1 MVLVLEDLP
10 RRFVTYDMNA
20 LEIGVLPSFFLSFLL
35 SLLPCFLASFLSYL
49 LTYFVET
56 PAVMSET
63 PVMMSMR
70 SLSVS
75 PRPLSWRGGRTCGL
89 GSGRLR
95 LLEEKTCSDVQGA
108 EETPKKPGDDV
119 DDVIVA
125 APRVTH

>member
-1 MVLVLEDLP
+1 M
-10 RRFVTYDMNA
+10 
-20 LEIGVLPSFFLSFLL
+20 LPSFLTYLL
-35 SLLPCFLASFLSYL
+35 TYF

-75 PRPLSWRGGRTCGL
+75 HRPLSWRGGRTCGL

-95 LLEEKTCSDVQGA
+95 LLEEKNLL
-108 EETPKKPGDDV
+108 
-119 DDVIVA
+119 
-125 APRVTH
+125 